1 MKRIIPVLV
10 MLITLNL
17 SLTARQ
23 TNDTL
28 YQLYK
33 AKQYPSLKKANTDST
48 HPLYYFYKA
57 AYANACNRT
66 EESAE
71 WLRKYLGKK
80 KKPEASI
87 AFEYYTLEHD
97 NHVRN
102 FDFKKAAVTG
112 PAILKKFRKKM
123 EPDEIRGNENAALI
137 WKALR
142 NEPRQRVM
150 QPSIDTLP
158 FTRDVAGLIN
168 LEVRSGG
175 SALKFVFDTGA
186 GLSCV
191 TESVAEQMGFRILP
205 DSGMKVAGFNNIYN
219 PVRIAIADSIRM
231 GDLIVYNEPFLVFK
245 DEAFS
250 FANGLYR
257 IQGIIGFPITKELG
271 RITIEPKQLVL
282 QKHEADDPTL
292 EQNFFVETLR
302 PLVILNY
309 KGRPM
314 PFNFDTGANSSDFF
328 KPFYEADSTALL
340 AVAKLVERQAGSAGG
355 VSNHKVLEVPA
366 LEFVLNGQTISIP
379 NAGIDPERLHVSD
392 EKLFGN
398 IGQDLL
404 KQYKKV
410 TIDFGNSHLR
420 LSN

>member
-1 MKRIIPVLV
+1 
-10 MLITLNL
+10 
-17 SLTARQ
+17 
-23 TNDTL
+23 
-28 YQLYK
+28 
-33 AKQYPSLKKANTDST
+33 
-48 HPLYYFYKA
+48 
-57 AYANACNRT
+57 
-66 EESAE
+66 
-71 WLRKYLGKK
+71 
-80 KKPEASI
+80 
-87 AFEYYTLEHD
+87 
-97 NHVRN
+97 
-102 FDFKKAAVTG
+102 
-112 PAILKKFRKKM
+112 M

-150 QPSIDTLP
+150 QPLIDTLP

-191 TESVAEQMGFRILP
+191 TESVAAQMGFRILP

-219 PVRIAIADSIRM
+219 PVRIAIADSIQL

-257 IQGIIGFPITKELG
+257 IQGIIGFPIAKELG

-282 QKHEADDPTL
+282 QKHQADDPTL

-355 VSNHKVLEVPA
+355 VSTHKVLEVPA